1 MYLALFWEYV
11 IVNNFFILIKI
22 FCLFPFNNT
31 WIIFLQY
38 LIAIPFMFLI
48 IISKLLKVMNKF

>member
-38 LIAIPFMFLI
+38 LIAIPFKFLI

>member
-22 FCLFPFNNT
+22 FCLFPFNNA

-38 LIAIPFMFLI
+38 LIAIPFKFLI